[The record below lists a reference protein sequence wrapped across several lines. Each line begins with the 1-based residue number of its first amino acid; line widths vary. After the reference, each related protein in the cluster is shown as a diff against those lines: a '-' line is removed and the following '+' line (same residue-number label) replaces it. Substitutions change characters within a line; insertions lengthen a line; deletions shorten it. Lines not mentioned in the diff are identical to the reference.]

1 LSAKEA
7 CRHIVG
13 SHIHY
18 ILKPKKNLL
27 EGLETA
33 SIQPQIVYGWCTS
46 SGPKQPDGNEHYPRQ
61 QQTWAALIGP
71 VQLHHE
77 VHLEV

>member
-1 LSAKEA
+1 M
-7 CRHIVG
+7 
-13 SHIHY
+13 
-18 ILKPKKNLL
+18 
-27 EGLETA
+27 T
-33 SIQPQIVYGWCTS
+33 SIGPRLQIVYGRCTS

-77 VHLEV
+77 VHLEM